1 MHPRRRMMET
11 GSISLP
17 AGRTAPPPTTGT
29 MKPSRRTIPGQTTQI
44 AAYFEAQS
52 WYHGTVPGASFDNNS
67 LSPTERANADF
78 LANYENATWGHS
90 YY

>member
-1 MHPRRRMMET
+1 MRPWRAK
-11 GSISLP
+11 ISLRARQHCP
-17 AGRTAPPPTTGT
+17 
-29 MKPSRRTIPGQTTQI
+29 QTPQI
-44 AAYFEAQS
+44 AAYFEAQG